1 MNSTKGSP
9 HGTNKKTAIIVGV
22 LFIIALVFNIL
33 GMAIYE
39 PILDAPDYL
48 DKTFPNKILVIIGL
62 LIDFI
67 CIPAI
72 ILIPIV
78 AFPILKQHNERLA
91 LGYVGFRAFEG
102 ILFTF
107 SIIKS
112 LSLISLSKEYISAGA
127 QHASY
132 YQAIGNSIHAQ
143 SHWATLIYIIV
154 FTLGASMFYY
164 VLFKSKLIPRIISV
178 WGLFS
183 AAILFT
189 GALIGMFDLFP
200 LTQVMT
206 FFSPPFILNELTLA
220 IWLIVKGFNS
230 STIVSGS
237 AKTGK

>member
-1 MNSTKGSP
+1 MNS
-9 HGTNKKTAIIVGV
+9 NKKAARTVGV

-33 GMAIYE
+33 GMAIHE
-39 PILDAPDYL
+39 PILDTPDYL
-48 DKTFPNKILVIIGL
+48 DNAFPNKILVIIGL

-78 AFPILKQHNERLA
+78 AYPILKQHNERLA
-91 LGYVGFRAFEG
+91 LGYVGFRALEG
-102 ILFTF
+102 ILFA
-107 SIIKS
+107 ICVINS
-112 LSLISLSKEYISAGA
+112 LSLISLSKEYISAGV
-127 QHASY
+127 QNASY
-132 YQAIGNSIHAQ
+132 YQAIGNSIQAQ
-143 SHWATLIYIIV
+143 SHWSTLIYIIV

-164 VLFKSKLIPRIISV
+164 VLFKSELIPRFISV

-200 LTQVMT
+200 LKQVMT

-220 IWLIVKGFNS
+220 VWLIVKGFNPS
-230 STIVSGS
+230 AIVSGV
-237 AKTGK
+237 AQKEN

>member
-1 MNSTKGSP
+1 MSS
-9 HGTNKKTAIIVGV
+9 NKKTAIIVGI
-22 LFIIALVFNIL
+22 LFLIALVFNIL

-78 AFPILKQHNERLA
+78 AYPILKQHNERLA
-91 LGYVGFRAFEG
+91 LGYVVFRAFEG
-102 ILFTF
+102 ILFA
-107 SIIKS
+107 IAVIKS
-112 LSLISLSKEYISAGA
+112 LSLISLSQEYIRAGA
-127 QHASY
+127 KNIACF
-132 YQAIGNSIHAQ
+132 QAIGNSIHAEQ
-143 SHWATLIYIIV
+143 QWATLIYIII

-164 VLFKSKLIPRIISV
+164 VLYKSELLPRFIPI

-183 AAILFT
+183 AAFLFT

-200 LTQVMT
+200 LAKVMT
-206 FFSPPFILNELTLA
+206 IFSPPFILNELTLA

-230 STIVSGS
+230 SVIASVNV
-237 AKTGK
+237 KTNNYL